1 MKSIFKMIALFI
13 GGFIVLFV
21 AAIILFVNFR
31 PDFGG
36 KASEEQKKKYLLSG
50 NYKDGKFSNQVPTDM
65 NMDFWTGISVMREFI
80 KGTAN
85 DKPESKLPV
94 LKIDSLDIVNRNDT
108 VTRLT
113 WFGHSSFL
121 LEMDGMNILLDPMFG
136 DKPSPH
142 PMLGSA
148 RFTEE
153 LPIDIDK
160 LPKIDAVIIS
170 HDHYDHLDYGSIKK
184 LNNKVQ
190 SFYVP
195 LGLASHLER
204 WGVPEDKIHE
214 LKWGDE
220 ITAGKIK
227 LACAPSR
234 HFSGR
239 RLMDRYSTLWCSWI
253 IFGQQDKIYFSGDS
267 GYGPHFKEIGDK
279 YGPFDLAL
287 MECGQYD
294 TRWHEIHMLPEETAQ
309 AALDVQAKVM
319 MPIHWGA
326 FKLALHSWTDPVER
340 VSLAAERAN
349 IAITTPQIG
358 ESIILNENTF
368 PANKWWEG
376 L

>member
-21 AAIILFVNFR
+21 AAILLFVNFR

-36 KASEEQKKKYLLSG
+36 KASEEQKKTYLLSG

-65 NMDFWTGISVMREFI
+65 NMDFRTGISVMREFI

-121 LEMDGMNILLDPMFG
+121 LEMDGMCVLLDPMFG
-136 DKPSPH
+136 KKPSPH

-160 LPKIDAVIIS
+160 LPMIDAVIIS

-184 LNNKVQ
+184 LKDKVG

-195 LGLASHLER
+195 LGLASHLKR
-204 WGVPEDKIHE
+204 WGVAENKIYE
-214 LKWGDE
+214 LQWGDE

-227 LACAPSR
+227 LVCAPSR

-253 IFGQQDKIYFSGDS
+253 IMGQQDKIYFSGDS
-267 GYGPHFKEIGDK
+267 GYGPHFKDIGDK
-279 YGPFDLAL
+279 FGPFDLAL

-294 TRWHEIHMLPEETAQ
+294 ERWHEIHMLPEETAQ
-309 AALDVQAKVM
+309 AALDVQAKLM

-326 FKLALHSWTDPVER
+326 FKLALHSWTDPIER
-340 VSLAAERAN
+340 VSLAAEKAN

-368 PANKWWEG
+368 PTNKWWEG